1 MLLGRKAVEAEQFLS
16 LGLEIEVYL
25 PNKQICRGNVIF
37 DQSKR
42 WSRENYHR
50 GQCELL
56 TGETRLAGFA
66 GGR

>member
-1 MLLGRKAVEAEQFLS
+1 MFLDRKAGDAKQFLS
-16 LGLEIEVYL
+16 LGLEIEVCL
-25 PNKQICRGNVIF
+25 SNKQICRGNVIF

-66 GGR
+66 GGC